1 MKRYLVMLMTL
12 VMLVACQSR
21 MITFSLEKDGVLY
34 SYSEIVTFYH
44 PRNWK
49 VTKDELKLS
58 LDIVNEKEKEAL
70 YFDVFDIEEV
80 NTSDELIAL
89 YEAKLK
95 ELNVDVKTSEKTV
108 LSSGQNCYYI
118 SGEIKKNDAAFCE
131 VVTFIGNKQYIYSY
145 IAQNSVYEQNHEIM
159 LNYLNS
165 LVVNEVMKTAL

>member
-21 MITFSLEKDGVLY
+21 LVTFSLEKDGVLY
-34 SYSEIVTFYH
+34 NYSEIVTFYH

-58 LDIVNEKEKEAL
+58 LDIVNENEKEAL

-80 NTSDELIAL
+80 NTADELIAL

-95 ELNVDVKTSEKTV
+95 ELSIDVQVVNKTL

-131 VVTFIGNKQYIYSY
+131 VVTFVGNRQYIYSY
-145 IAQNSVYEQNHEIM
+145 IAQKDVYHKQQEM
-159 LNYLNS
+159 MMNYLNS
-165 LVVNEVMKTAL
+165 LVINEVMKTAL